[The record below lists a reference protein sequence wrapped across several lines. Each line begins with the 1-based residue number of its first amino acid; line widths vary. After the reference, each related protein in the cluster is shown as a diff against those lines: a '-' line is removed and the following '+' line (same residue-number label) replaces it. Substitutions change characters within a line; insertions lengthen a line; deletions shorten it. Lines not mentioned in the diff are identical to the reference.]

1 MTIYSSSIHF
11 EDLKKSLEK
20 QDIIEYHKLDNG
32 FYIEKEQGIYS
43 SLSEIKQF
51 KKYIIITF
59 PNSITLVKRQATDQ
73 GSTSLVN
80 RQEDPQEVGQ
90 GPVSPKIKMLLINSY
105 KYLSNEDKL
114 IVKTII
120 ENDEKLYRNINGRYI
135 QV

>member
-59 PNSITLVKRQATDQ
+59 PNSITLVKRQEVDQ

-80 RQEDPQEVGQ
+80 RQEDSQEVGQ

>member
-59 PNSITLVKRQATDQ
+59 PNSITLVKRQE
-73 GSTSLVN
+73 
-80 RQEDPQEVGQ
+80 EDGQ